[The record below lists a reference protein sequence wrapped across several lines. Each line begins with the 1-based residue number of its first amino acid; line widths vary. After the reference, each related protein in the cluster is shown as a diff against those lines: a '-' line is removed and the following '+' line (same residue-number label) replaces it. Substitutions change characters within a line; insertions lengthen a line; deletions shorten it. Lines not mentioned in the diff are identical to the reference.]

1 MPQSFDFRTKI
12 AAIPGPEICALIT
25 IMSIGQ
31 HQEPPGWAKGGSFRV
46 KVIVLLVPL
55 HLN

>member
-12 AAIPGPEICALIT
+12 AAVPGPEICALIT

-31 HQEPPGWAKGGSFRV
+31 GNPLSTKSPPGGPKGGRFA
-46 KVIVLLVPL
+46 
-55 HLN
+55 